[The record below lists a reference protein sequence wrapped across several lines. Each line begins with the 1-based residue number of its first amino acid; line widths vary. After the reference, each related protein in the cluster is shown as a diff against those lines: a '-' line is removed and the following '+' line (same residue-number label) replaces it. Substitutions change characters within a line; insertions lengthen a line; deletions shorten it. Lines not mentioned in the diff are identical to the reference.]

1 MYSLCLNIIFHISE
15 INTHKYN
22 CQIIWCVQLCSFKK
36 LTLMLLFTTVYLVYI
51 FPSFLLQ
58 LLFIII
64 FKVIILQT
72 GYYQVMFLSH
82 STNLSILI
90 GVFRPFAFNV
100 AIDMSGIN
108 SASLSVV
115 CLFSVFFLLPSCGVL
130 KNILGM
136 SLLFICSVLSV
147 SCRLFSDCF
156 RYYILYM

>member
-1 MYSLCLNIIFHISE
+1 MYNLCLNIIFHISE

-22 CQIIWCVQLCSFKK
+22 CWIIWCVQLCSFKK
-36 LTLMLLFTTVYLVYI
+36 LTLMLLFTTVYIVYI

-100 AIDMSGIN
+100 VIDIQGLTLPVYL
-108 SASLSVV
+108 LSV
-115 CLFSVFFLLPSCGVL
+115 CSLFFSSYLPVEFLKIFQECHFYLSIVF
-130 KNILGM
+130 
-136 SLLFICSVLSV
+136 
-147 SCRLFSDCF
+147 
-156 RYYILYM
+156 

>member
-1 MYSLCLNIIFHISE
+1 MYNLCLNIIFHISE

-22 CQIIWCVQLCSFKK
+22 CWIIWCVQLCSFKK
-36 LTLMLLFTTVYLVYI
+36 LTLMLLFTTVYIVYI

-58 LLFIII
+58 LLFNII

-100 AIDMSGIN
+100 VIDIQGLTLPVYL
-108 SASLSVV
+108 LSV
-115 CLFSVFFLLPSCGVL
+115 CSLFFSSYLPVEFLKIFQECHFYLSIVF
-130 KNILGM
+130 
-136 SLLFICSVLSV
+136 
-147 SCRLFSDCF
+147 
-156 RYYILYM
+156 